1 MNSTRPRGNCTRD
14 SLAAAAR
21 DSRAVVE
28 RHAPRARSSA
38 DVGCQDRK
46 GRGWRPGPAR
56 AAPPRLH
63 GDHRGAHLLAGSL
76 PIILPLPGL
85 NNEPLGGGGAGP
97 GAGREREWRGRW
109 QSTPPS
115 QQSVARVCGR
125 CGDRSP
131 RPAPGPPSF
140 PRPPSR
146 VGAGATWSRL
156 EPALLQVDAR
166 RPPGTHGGAILKPT
180 WQTFA
185 KCSRSGS

>member
-1 MNSTRPRGNCTRD
+1 MRRPPREG
-14 SLAAAAR
+14 AR
-21 DSRAVVE
+21 VL
-28 RHAPRARSSA
+28 PP
-38 DVGCQDRK
+38 
-46 GRGWRPGPAR
+46 PGPRPQVSMEIIGAR
-56 AAPPRLH
+56 TSRLAPS
-63 GDHRGAHLLAGSL
+63 LLSS
-76 PIILPLPGL
+76 PLPGL
-85 NNEPLGGGGAGP
+85 NNERLGGGGAGP

-109 QSTPPS
+109 QSLPPS
-115 QQSVARVCGR
+115 QPSVAGVCGR

-140 PRPPSR
+140 PRPPSG

-166 RPPGTHGGAILKPT
+166 RPPGTRGGAILKPT